1 MKRPK
6 MHVHDLVQGA
16 ADEIATPSHANPS
29 DPAREASTSHG
40 RARASGD
47 YPVDLRVT
55 VFRGYF
61 VAIIAG
67 REQRSPDRQIA
78 ERKRHPLNKLGNIV
92 ATLLFSTAIGLAIY
106 GLQVTLGFWV
116 VTRYL
121 VSP

>member
-1 MKRPK
+1 

-16 ADEIATPSHANPS
+16 ADGIATPSHANPS
-29 DPAREASTSHG
+29 DPAREASTSDG
-40 RARASGD
+40 CRARASGD

-67 REQRSPDRQIA
+67 KEQRSPDRQIA